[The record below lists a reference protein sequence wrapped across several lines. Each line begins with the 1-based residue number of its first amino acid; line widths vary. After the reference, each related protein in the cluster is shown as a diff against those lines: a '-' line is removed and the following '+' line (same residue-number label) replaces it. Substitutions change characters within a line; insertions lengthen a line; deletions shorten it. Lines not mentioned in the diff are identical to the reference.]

1 MKKHDTHGSNEE
13 EWVGFDLDGT
23 LAKYD
28 GWKGIDHI
36 GEPVE
41 SVVLVAKLL
50 HWLGKKIKILTAR
63 VAPRGGENDS
73 DKARAYVEEW
83 CQKNLGFTP
92 EVTYVKDA
100 SMVALFDDRAV
111 AVEPNTG
118 KILGGWP
125 DALPSPSDKARKA
138 VLGMVKKLE
147 KKAALS
153 CHDRLLR
160 VIMRRN
166 PGFTRKDAEKYI
178 SDGSLDRELAK
189 RAEITLGEGGIDD
202 VRKVISTLGDEE
214 KKFILARGRTE
225 YRDVPGRL
233 AGRTV
238 AYDKDEP
245 VGFSDI
251 YGVDNN
257 GRVLSSPSI
266 VVAVSD
272 KARGQRLA
280 GKMTNDAI
288 AKVMKRVA
296 EARSEKGERADR
308 IKRFVWRLHLGNEAS
323 ARAAEHAGFSEQ
335 KFSKPHRFRQFVLSR
350 KDIDSTKK

>member
-1 MKKHDTHGSNEE
+1 MKHDTHGSNEE

-41 SVVLVAKLL
+41 PVVLMAKLL

-125 DALPSPSDKARKA
+125 DALPQVSEKARNV
-138 VLGMVKKLE
+138 VLKMVKKLE
-147 KKAALS
+147 KNEKKAALS
-153 CHDRLLR
+153 YHDRLIR

-166 PGFTRKDAEKYI
+166 PGFTREAAEKYI
-178 SDGSLDRELAK
+178 SDGSLARELA
-189 RAEITLGEGGIDD
+189 
-202 VRKVISTLGDEE
+202 
-214 KKFILARGRTE
+214 
-225 YRDVPGRL
+225 
-233 AGRTV
+233 
-238 AYDKDEP
+238 
-245 VGFSDI
+245 
-251 YGVDNN
+251 N
-257 GRVLSSPSI
+257 
-266 VVAVSD
+266 
-272 KARGQRLA
+272 
-280 GKMTNDAI
+280 
-288 AKVMKRVA
+288 
-296 EARSEKGERADR
+296 
-308 IKRFVWRLHLGNEAS
+308 IK
-323 ARAAEHAGFSEQ
+323 
-335 KFSKPHRFRQFVLSR
+335 
-350 KDIDSTKK
+350 

>member
-1 MKKHDTHGSNEE
+1 MNNKHDTHGSNEE

-153 CHDRLLR
+153 YHDRLLR

-178 SDGSLDRELAK
+178 SEK
-189 RAEITLGEGGIDD
+189 RDIAECNAYY
-202 VRKVISTLGDEE
+202 RK
-214 KKFILARGRTE
+214 K
-225 YRDVPGRL
+225 
-233 AGRTV
+233 
-238 AYDKDEP
+238 
-245 VGFSDI
+245 
-251 YGVDNN
+251 
-257 GRVLSSPSI
+257 
-266 VVAVSD
+266 
-272 KARGQRLA
+272 
-280 GKMTNDAI
+280 
-288 AKVMKRVA
+288 
-296 EARSEKGERADR
+296 
-308 IKRFVWRLHLGNEAS
+308 
-323 ARAAEHAGFSEQ
+323 
-335 KFSKPHRFRQFVLSR
+335 
-350 KDIDSTKK
+350 

>member
-63 VAPRGGENDS
+63 VAPRDGENDS
-73 DKARAYVEEW
+73 EKARKYVEEW

-111 AVEPNTG
+111 SVEQNTG

-125 DALPSPSDKARKA
+125 DALPKPSEKARKA
-138 VLGMVKKLE
+138 VLGMAKKLE

-153 CHDRLLR
+153 YHDRLLR

-189 RAEITLGEGGIDD
+189 H
-202 VRKVISTLGDEE
+202 
-214 KKFILARGRTE
+214 
-225 YRDVPGRL
+225 
-233 AGRTV
+233 
-238 AYDKDEP
+238 
-245 VGFSDI
+245 
-251 YGVDNN
+251 
-257 GRVLSSPSI
+257 LS
-266 VVAVSD
+266 
-272 KARGQRLA
+272 
-280 GKMTNDAI
+280 
-288 AKVMKRVA
+288 
-296 EARSEKGERADR
+296 
-308 IKRFVWRLHLGNEAS
+308 
-323 ARAAEHAGFSEQ
+323 
-335 KFSKPHRFRQFVLSR
+335 
-350 KDIDSTKK
+350 

>member
-1 MKKHDTHGSNEE
+1 MKHDTHGSNEE

-41 SVVLVAKLL
+41 PVVLMAKLL

-125 DALPSPSDKARKA
+125 DALPQVSEKARNA
-138 VLGMVKKLE
+138 VLKMVKKLE
-147 KKAALS
+147 KNEKKAALS
-153 CHDRLLR
+153 YHDRLIR

-166 PGFTRKDAEKYI
+166 PGFTREAAEKYI
-178 SDGSLDRELAK
+178 SDGSLARELA
-189 RAEITLGEGGIDD
+189 
-202 VRKVISTLGDEE
+202 
-214 KKFILARGRTE
+214 
-225 YRDVPGRL
+225 
-233 AGRTV
+233 
-238 AYDKDEP
+238 
-245 VGFSDI
+245 
-251 YGVDNN
+251 N
-257 GRVLSSPSI
+257 
-266 VVAVSD
+266 
-272 KARGQRLA
+272 
-280 GKMTNDAI
+280 
-288 AKVMKRVA
+288 
-296 EARSEKGERADR
+296 
-308 IKRFVWRLHLGNEAS
+308 IK
-323 ARAAEHAGFSEQ
+323 
-335 KFSKPHRFRQFVLSR
+335 
-350 KDIDSTKK
+350 

>member
-1 MKKHDTHGSNEE
+1 MKHDTHGSNEE

-36 GEPVE
+36 GDPVEPV
-41 SVVLVAKLL
+41 VLMAKLL

-125 DALPSPSDKARKA
+125 DALPQVSEKARNA
-138 VLGMVKKLE
+138 VLKMVKKLE
-147 KKAALS
+147 KNEKKAALS
-153 CHDRLLR
+153 YHDRLIR

-166 PGFTRKDAEKYI
+166 PGFTREAAEKYI
-178 SDGSLDRELAK
+178 SDGSLARELA
-189 RAEITLGEGGIDD
+189 
-202 VRKVISTLGDEE
+202 
-214 KKFILARGRTE
+214 
-225 YRDVPGRL
+225 
-233 AGRTV
+233 
-238 AYDKDEP
+238 
-245 VGFSDI
+245 
-251 YGVDNN
+251 N
-257 GRVLSSPSI
+257 
-266 VVAVSD
+266 
-272 KARGQRLA
+272 
-280 GKMTNDAI
+280 
-288 AKVMKRVA
+288 
-296 EARSEKGERADR
+296 
-308 IKRFVWRLHLGNEAS
+308 IK
-323 ARAAEHAGFSEQ
+323 
-335 KFSKPHRFRQFVLSR
+335 
-350 KDIDSTKK
+350 

>member
-1 MKKHDTHGSNEE
+1 MKHDTHGSNEE

-41 SVVLVAKLL
+41 PVVLMAKLL

-125 DALPSPSDKARKA
+125 DALPQVSEKARNA
-138 VLGMVKKLE
+138 VLKMVKKLE
-147 KKAALS
+147 KNEKKAALS
-153 CHDRLLR
+153 YHDRLVR

-166 PGFTRKDAEKYI
+166 PGFTREAAEKYI
-178 SDGSLDRELAK
+178 SDGSLARELA
-189 RAEITLGEGGIDD
+189 
-202 VRKVISTLGDEE
+202 
-214 KKFILARGRTE
+214 
-225 YRDVPGRL
+225 
-233 AGRTV
+233 
-238 AYDKDEP
+238 
-245 VGFSDI
+245 
-251 YGVDNN
+251 N
-257 GRVLSSPSI
+257 
-266 VVAVSD
+266 
-272 KARGQRLA
+272 
-280 GKMTNDAI
+280 
-288 AKVMKRVA
+288 
-296 EARSEKGERADR
+296 
-308 IKRFVWRLHLGNEAS
+308 IK
-323 ARAAEHAGFSEQ
+323 
-335 KFSKPHRFRQFVLSR
+335 
-350 KDIDSTKK
+350 